1 MNIAPAPDAHTQP
14 VNPFLEPDLAA
25 RYEQWYAGPGRRADR
40 LEKRL
45 LQRMLLRLGTVRTI
59 LEIGCGTGHFTRWMR
74 SLNYDVVG
82 LDSSP
87 PMLEQ
92 ARWLNGGEYQPGDA
106 LALPYP
112 DQSFDVAALITTLE
126 FVSDPER
133 ALKEAARVSR
143 AGLLLGVIN
152 RSSLLA
158 RRYRRSGNPLWHSAR
173 FFTPF
178 ELEALVRKAAG
189 NRIADV
195 SWRTTL
201 WPVSWVHNLPL
212 PWGGFIGLAGRWK
225 ASTV

>member
-1 MNIAPAPDAHTQP
+1 MNGTPQPDAIP
-14 VNPFLEPDLAA
+14 PRVNPFLDADQAA
-25 RYEQWYAGPGRRADR
+25 RYEQWYAGPGRQADL

-45 LQRMLLRLGTVRTI
+45 LQRMLFRLGAVRTI

-74 SLNYDVVG
+74 SLNYEVIG

-92 ARWLNGGEYQPGDA
+92 ARSLNGGEYWPGDA
-106 LALPYP
+106 LPLPFP

-126 FVSDPER
+126 FVSDSER
-133 ALKEAARVSR
+133 ALREAARVSR

-158 RRYRRSGNPLWHSAR
+158 RRYRRSGNPLWDSAR

-178 ELEALVRKAAG
+178 ELETLVRKAAG
-189 NRIADV
+189 DRFVEV

-201 WPVSWVHNLPL
+201 WPVPWVGDLPL
-212 PWGGFIGLAGRWK
+212 PWGGFIGLAARWK
-225 ASTV
+225 SLIE

>member
-1 MNIAPAPDAHTQP
+1 MNITPMFDPNAQPA
-14 VNPFLEPDLAA
+14 NPFLEPDLAA
-25 RYEQWYAGPGRRADR
+25 RYEQWYAGRGRRADL
-40 LEKRL
+40 LEQRL
-45 LQRMLLRLGTVRTI
+45 LQWILLRFGAVRTI

-92 ARWLNGGEYQPGDA
+92 ARSLNGGDYRPGDA
-106 LALPYP
+106 LALPFP

-133 ALKEAARVSR
+133 ALREAARVSR

-158 RRYRRSGNPLWHSAR
+158 RRYRRSGNPLWDSAR
-173 FFTPF
+173 FFTPS

-189 NRIADV
+189 ERLADV

-201 WPVSWVHNLPL
+201 WPVPWVGNLPL
-212 PWGGFIGLAGRWK
+212 PWGGFIGLAARWK
-225 ASTV
+225 LGTT